1 VVSTVTRA
9 DVLRLGGAGALRGG
23 ERLGAQQVE
32 PVDADALAPAGHR
45 GAVERQ
51 GVLDVALA
59 AAERD
64 RGAVEERAQT
74 AASERPSMCLI
85 RCSPT
90 MRRVGQSG
98 PADAVAGERAEGGSE
113 ALPVD
118 RASQSHQRML
128 RIDQVHDRR
137 AEEFGLDGR

>member
-1 VVSTVTRA
+1 VWRRQRA
-9 DVLRLGGAGALRGG
+9 RLGGTSALRGG
-23 ERLGAQQVE
+23 ERLGEQQLE
-32 PVDADALAPAGHR
+32 PLGADALAPAGHR

-59 AAERD
+59 AEELD
-64 RGAVEERAQT
+64 RGAVEEARADG
-74 AASERPSMCLI
+74 LI
-85 RCSPT
+85 GEAVHVLDEVQPDHEAG
-90 MRRVGQSG
+90 GQSG

-118 RASQSHQRML
+118 QASEPHQGML
-128 RIDQVHDRR
+128 RIDQVHERR